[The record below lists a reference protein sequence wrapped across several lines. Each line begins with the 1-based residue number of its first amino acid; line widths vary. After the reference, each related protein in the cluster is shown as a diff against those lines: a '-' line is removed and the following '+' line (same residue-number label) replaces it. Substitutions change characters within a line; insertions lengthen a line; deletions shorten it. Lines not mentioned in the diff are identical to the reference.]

1 MTQTKQEKQKLQGLW
16 ASTPKTALLAIFLVA
31 TISVGCAPMQSGR
44 WYDSEKDR
52 PTKSSTTKV
61 DENTGGIGSAWA
73 KLREK
78 LDRRPEARKA
88 REEAKVESAGQQ
100 KSQYKNAGK
109 AASKTSKTN
118 ASGLVEVAKGDTY
131 YSLSR
136 VHKVPLRAL
145 LEANNARPPYVLS
158 PGDRVRLP
166 NQTFYEVRK
175 KDTLYSI
182 SRAHKT
188 DIATLAKLNG
198 LTKPYAISVGQRLQI
213 PGLGAASASLSA
225 SLKATEQAGR
235 PIGKSAGKSET
246 KLKKLPAAPKRVG
259 RFLVP
264 VKGAIIS
271 TFGPKEGGLHNDGI
285 NISARAGA
293 PIRAAENGVVVYTG
307 NELRGYGNLL
317 LIRHSGGWV
326 TAYAHTSKFLVR
338 PGARV
343 KQGDVV
349 AEVGRTG
356 NVDRPQ
362 LHFEL
367 RKGTRAVNPQSL
379 I

>member
-1 MTQTKQEKQKLQGLW
+1 
-16 ASTPKTALLAIFLVA
+16 
-31 TISVGCAPMQSGR
+31 
-44 WYDSEKDR
+44 
-52 PTKSSTTKV
+52 
-61 DENTGGIGSAWA
+61 
-73 KLREK
+73 
-78 LDRRPEARKA
+78 
-88 REEAKVESAGQQ
+88 
-100 KSQYKNAGK
+100 
-109 AASKTSKTN
+109 
-118 ASGLVEVAKGDTY
+118 
-131 YSLSR
+131 
-136 VHKVPLRAL
+136 
-145 LEANNARPPYVLS
+145 LS
-158 PGDRVRLP
+158 PGDRVSLP
-166 NQTFYEVRK
+166 TQAFYEVKK

-182 SRAHKT
+182 SRSHKT
-188 DIATLAKLNG
+188 DVATLAKLNG
-198 LTKPYAISVGQRLQI
+198 LSKPFTISVGQRLQI
-213 PGLGAASASLSA
+213 PGLKPAQPAVVQTSRP
-225 SLKATEQAGR
+225 ATK
-235 PIGKSAGKSET
+235 PT
-246 KLKKLPAAPKRVG
+246 KMPSAPKRVG

-271 TFGPKEGGLHNDGI
+271 SFGPKDGGLHNDGI
-285 NISARAGA
+285 NIAAREGA

-326 TAYAHTSKFLVR
+326 TAYAHTSKFLVK
-338 PGARV
+338 PGAQV

>member
-1 MTQTKQEKQKLQGLW
+1 VSQIW
-16 ASTPKTALLAIFLVA
+16 SRV
-31 TISVGCAPMQSGR
+31 
-44 WYDSEKDR
+44 
-52 PTKSSTTKV
+52 
-61 DENTGGIGSAWA
+61 
-73 KLREK
+73 RET
-78 LDRRPEARKA
+78 LDRRPEAQKAKQAAKA
-88 REEAKVESAGQQ
+88 RSSAQSSAG
-100 KSQYKNAGK
+100 
-109 AASKTSKTN
+109 
-118 ASGLVEVAKGDTY
+118 GLITVQKGDTY
-131 YSLSR
+131 YSLSQR
-136 VHKVPLRAL
+136 HGVPLRAL
-145 LEANNARPPYVLS
+145 LEANKARPPYVLS

-166 NQTFYEVRK
+166 TQAFYEVKK

-182 SRAHKT
+182 SRSHNT
-188 DIATLAKLNG
+188 DVATLAKLNG
-198 LTKPYAISVGQRLQI
+198 LRKPFTISVGQRLQI
-213 PGLGAASASLSA
+213 PGLKASPVQAVA
-225 SLKATEQAGR
+225 KALT
-235 PIGKSAGKSET
+235 
-246 KLKKLPAAPKRVG
+246 PAPAKPKTMPTAPKRVG

-271 TFGPKEGGLHNDGI
+271 SFGPKDGGLHNDGI
-285 NISARAGA
+285 NIAAREGA

-326 TAYAHTSKFLVR
+326 TAYAHTSKFLVK